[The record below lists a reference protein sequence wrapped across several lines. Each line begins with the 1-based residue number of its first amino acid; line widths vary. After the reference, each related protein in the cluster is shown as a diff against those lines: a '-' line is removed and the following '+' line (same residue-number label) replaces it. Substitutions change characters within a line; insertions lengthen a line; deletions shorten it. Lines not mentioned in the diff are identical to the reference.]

1 MAIYNYEIKLIVL
14 INMLVSCL
22 PEIVYPLVVRQC
34 RMLHEL
40 AGSLVRVY
48 RSEHGQPCVL

>member
-34 RMLHEL
+34 HMLHEL